1 MFGYKI
7 LQFVLAL
14 GSFHMDHFTYQQ
26 IKDTVTTSK
35 VVRVKLALHVD
46 IIK

>member
-14 GSFHMDHFTYQQ
+14 GLFHMDHFTCHQ
-26 IKDTVTTSK
+26 IKYTVATSK
-35 VVRVKLALHVD
+35 VVRVKRALHVD